1 MSAQSNDQSSD
12 RPAASSAAV
21 VMYTRSWCPYCERA
35 RELLKHKGVAFH
47 EIDIETQAGQR
58 EEMIRRSGRQS
69 VPQIFI
75 GEHHVGGSDDLHAL
89 DASGGLDPLLQ
100 QP

>member
-1 MSAQSNDQSSD
+1 MS
-12 RPAASSAAV
+12 AASSDQSTDQPKAAAAAV

-35 RELLKHKGVAFH
+35 RELLKHKGVAFQ

-75 GEHHVGGSDDLHAL
+75 GEHHVGGSDELHAL
-89 DASGGLDPLLQ
+89 DAAGGLDPLLQ
-100 QP
+100 QH

>member
-1 MSAQSNDQSSD
+1 MSAPSSDQSTD
-12 RPAASSAAV
+12 QPKAAAAAV

-35 RELLKHKGVAFH
+35 RELLKHKGVAFQ

-58 EEMIRRSGRQS
+58 DEMIRRSGRQS

-75 GEHHVGGSDDLHAL
+75 GEHHVGGSDELHAL

-100 QP
+100 QH